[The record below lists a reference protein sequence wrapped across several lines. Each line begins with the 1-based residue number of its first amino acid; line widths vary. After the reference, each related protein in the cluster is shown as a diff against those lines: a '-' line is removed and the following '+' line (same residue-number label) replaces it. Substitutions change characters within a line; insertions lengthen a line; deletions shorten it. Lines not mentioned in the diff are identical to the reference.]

1 MEFFCTV
8 PRPHF
13 LGRALIWPGCFG
25 EHILGL
31 FGLYPS
37 SLSKSVGFVSLSEKA
52 SLVSISAAFL
62 SLIIIFF
69 FFNDDIIQLLEA
81 TPDNLILSDL
91 SISLPA
97 DNILEQREKL
107 AVLVSTGKSK
117 EALGSQLINRRNPF
131 QTKMWRNIINCMRPT
146 TWLKTTKTLIII
158 ELFDAR

>member
-1 MEFFCTV
+1 M
-8 PRPHF
+8 PK
-13 LGRALIWPGCFG
+13 I
-25 EHILGL
+25 
-31 FGLYPS
+31 
-37 SLSKSVGFVSLSEKA
+37 
-52 SLVSISAAFL
+52 

-91 SISLPA
+91 PISLPA
-97 DNILEQREKL
+97 NNILEQREKL